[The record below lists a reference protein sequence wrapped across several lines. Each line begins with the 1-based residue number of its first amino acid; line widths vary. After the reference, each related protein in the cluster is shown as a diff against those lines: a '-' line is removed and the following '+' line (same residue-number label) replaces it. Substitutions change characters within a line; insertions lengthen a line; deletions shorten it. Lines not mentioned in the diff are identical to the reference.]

1 MKVPPI
7 PSFPFRVIEMNADK
21 SIGLLTTDGF
31 GTHYIW
37 MNGRANEISDYEVRK
52 DRKKALA
59 LFNKLC
65 ADHEIEEMK
74 RTGTILAG

>member
-21 SIGLLTTDGF
+21 TIGLLTTDGF
-31 GTHYIW
+31 GNHYIW
-37 MNGRANEISDYEVRK
+37 MNGKTKEISDYEVRK

-59 LFNKLC
+59 LFKKLC
-65 ADHEIEEMK
+65 ADHEIDEMK
-74 RTGTILAG
+74 RKGEILAG

>member
-1 MKVPPI
+1 MKVPSI

-21 SIGLLTTDGF
+21 SIALLTTDGF
-31 GTHYIW
+31 GCHYIW
-37 MNGRANEISDYEVRK
+37 MNGRANEISDYEVRN

-65 ADHEIEEMK
+65 ADHEIDEMK